1 LLCVIDSTQQPS
13 LSKEVMDSQYENSKT
28 MLSPALAQPDY
39 SSEEPVSTTE
49 SNDDLLDQVSAL
61 VEGSRATLLQH
72 DPLERNNVEFSNDS
86 HTTDNGVG
94 EYCTEFNFFV
104 QCSAATLTLVEEV
117 VHLPL
122 ESVPYV
128 RVSLES
134 SMVSSLNFTKVSK
147 GASKSAEK
155 RASTTSP
162 VKKKRLRSVA
172 LFLQ

>member
-1 LLCVIDSTQQPS
+1 
-13 LSKEVMDSQYENSKT
+13 MDSQYENSKT

-162 VKKKRLRSVA
+162 VKKND
-172 LFLQ
+172 

>member
-1 LLCVIDSTQQPS
+1 
-13 LSKEVMDSQYENSKT
+13 MDSQYENSKT

-162 VKKKRLRSVA
+162 VKKKRLRRVA